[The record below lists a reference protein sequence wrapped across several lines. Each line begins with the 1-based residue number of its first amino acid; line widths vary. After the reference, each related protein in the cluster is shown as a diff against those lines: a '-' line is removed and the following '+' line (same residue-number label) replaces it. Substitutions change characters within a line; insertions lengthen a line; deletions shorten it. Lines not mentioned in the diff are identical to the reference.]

1 MRNKKSV
8 APLLKHDHCIS
19 SIGWVMFMCLIF
31 ANCLIN
37 SIFIEHKSINLIDS
51 ITFPLQK
58 WGVWLILT
66 PFVLNMLQSRRKFP
80 LSNSLFYCVLSL
92 STLSLSLT
100 FSVVLEVSQSDIS
113 IVHSLFFIWPKHA
126 AALLI
131 VVLLW
136 HLKQVLFNKPNT
148 PIKALQNNNTRS
160 QVNALMIEVDGLTH
174 TLAHQNILF
183 IQAAGNYMEVITQ
196 ERTYLTRA
204 TLKQLHKLL
213 PKDDFV
219 QCHRS
224 YLVNL
229 EYIGQLKNHP
239 AGHASAYLTNNQVI
253 PISKSQRSTIR
264 TLIASR

>member
-1 MRNKKSV
+1 MGSKKNV

-37 SIFIEHKSINLIDS
+37 SVFIEHKSISLIDS

-58 WGVWLILT
+58 WGIWLILT
-66 PFVLNMLQSRRKFP
+66 PFVLHMLQSRRKFA
-80 LSNSLFYCVLSL
+80 LSSRLFYCVLSI

-100 FSVVLEVSQSDIS
+100 FSVALEVSQSDIS

-131 VVLLW
+131 VILLW
-136 HLKQVLFNKPNT
+136 HLKQVLFHKPNT
-148 PIKALQNNNTRS
+148 SINALQHNHTSSKVNT
-160 QVNALMIEVDGLTH
+160 LMIEVDGLTH
-174 TLAHQNILF
+174 TLAYQDILF
-183 IQAAGNYMEVITQ
+183 VQAAGNYMEVVTQ

-204 TLKQLHKLL
+204 TLKQLHNLL

-229 EYIGQLKNHP
+229 DYIEQLKNHP
-239 AGHASAYLTNNQVI
+239 AGHASAYLIDSQVI

>member
-1 MRNKKSV
+1 MGSKKNV

-58 WGVWLILT
+58 WGIWLILT
-66 PFVLNMLQSRRKFP
+66 PFVLHMLQSRRKFS

-100 FSVVLEVSQSDIS
+100 FSVALEVSQSDIS
-113 IVHSLFFIWPKHA
+113 ISHSLFFIWPKHA

-136 HLKQVLFNKPNT
+136 HLKQALFNKPNT
-148 PIKALQNNNTRS
+148 PIKAQKNNQPSTKINTLR
-160 QVNALMIEVDGLTH
+160 IEVDGLTH
-174 TLAHQNILF
+174 TLAHQDILF

-196 ERTYLTRA
+196 KRTYLTRA
-204 TLKQLHKLL
+204 TLKQLHNLL

-229 EYIGQLKNHP
+229 EYIEQLKNHP
-239 AGHASAYLTNNQVI
+239 AGHATAYLKNSQVV
-253 PISKSQRSTIR
+253 PISKSQRATIR
-264 TLIASR
+264 TLISSR